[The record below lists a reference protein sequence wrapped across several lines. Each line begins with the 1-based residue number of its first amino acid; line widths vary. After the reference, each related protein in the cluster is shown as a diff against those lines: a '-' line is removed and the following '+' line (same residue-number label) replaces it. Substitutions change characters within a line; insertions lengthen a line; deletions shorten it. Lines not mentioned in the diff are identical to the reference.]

1 MDEQS
6 QESRRAC
13 SFLVTIVIYKKR
25 IESSEAIQ
33 SLLACL
39 ADDAAA
45 LAANFRILL
54 YDNSPEPQGPPHAPG
69 IPIEYRHH
77 GLNDGL
83 AVAYNCA
90 LALALAADI
99 PWLMLLDQD
108 TKVTAEYL
116 QEIIQ
121 LQPAATQDARLAAF
135 APKLIGTTGLRSPA
149 MDFLDSLRRQ
159 VKLPRWRRPLIVPRD
174 TYGPQRERIV
184 AFNSGAVLRTQA
196 LQAIGGFPEEY
207 WLDFLDMA
215 VFHALYQRGWYLFVT
230 NSTLDHAL
238 SVEDAAFLQQS
249 TSLARHRN
257 ILSAMIHYVKTN
269 GSAWEQLLHRGWLVR
284 NALSLVFRS
293 GGRPFAWASLRQA
306 FAYSAALRSA
316 AGTPAGRATIT
327 PAAGNSR

>member
-1 MDEQS
+1 MDEQR
-6 QESRRAC
+6 QETGCAC
-13 SFLVTIVIYKKR
+13 SYLVTIVVYKKR

-39 ADDAAA
+39 ANDAA
-45 LAANFRILL
+45 LAAKFRILL
-54 YDNSPEPQGPPHAPG
+54 YDNSPDTQEPPHAPG
-69 IPIEYRHH
+69 IPIDYRHH

-90 LALALAADI
+90 LALASAADI

-108 TKVTAEYL
+108 TKITAEYL
-116 QEIIQ
+116 QEIIE
-121 LQPAATQDARLAAF
+121 LQPAAEQDARLVAF
-135 APKLIGTTGLRSPA
+135 APKLIGKTGFRSPA
-149 MDFLDSLRRQ
+149 MDFLDALRRQ
-159 VKLPRWRRPLIVPRD
+159 VTLPRWRRPLISPGD
-174 TYGPQRERIV
+174 AYGPQRERII

-215 VFHALYQRGWYLFVT
+215 VFHALYQHGWYLFVM
-230 NSTLDHAL
+230 NSTLEHAL

-269 GSAWEQLLHRGWLVR
+269 GSAWEQLLHRGWLLR
-284 NALSLVFRS
+284 NALSLMFRS

-306 FAYSAALRSA
+306 FAYSATLRSA
-316 AGTPAGRATIT
+316 AGSLAGRPTIS
-327 PAAGNSR
+327 PVAGNSR